1 MADYG
6 NTIFV
11 NPFLDGGIGGGKEY
25 DKITQ
30 EAIDNLIDLD
40 RMAFCGQH
48 QLLYSFTKNPLTTTA
63 DTKHDRGFQTLVTV
77 NGSRGGQCF
86 ATFYYT
92 IPDVLPGST
101 GNTTSSGTS
110 LTDRGYL
117 SFAANLEYASAFV
130 RIEPI
135 TIAGSYGQSTTY
147 AGGPQPTAVAS
158 NLSGTRRYVGANCL
172 LPSGVT
178 AGDIVEVQAWILGD
192 ASNDGLMQSFGI
204 FAPRTINLADYP

>member
-6 NTIFV
+6 NIIFE

-48 QLLYSFTKNPLTTTA
+48 QLLYSFTKNPLTVIG
-63 DTKHDRGFQTLVTV
+63 DTKHDRGFETLVTV
-77 NGSRGGQCF
+77 NGARGAQCF

-101 GNTTSSGTS
+101 GNTTSTGTS

-117 SFAANLEYASAFV
+117 SFAANLEYAGAFV
-130 RIEPI
+130 RIEPLA
-135 TIAGSYGQSTTY
+135 IAGSYGQSTTY
-147 AGGPQPTAVAS
+147 AGGTQPSAFAS
-158 NLSGTRRYVGANCL
+158 NFGATRRYVGANCL

-178 AGDIVEVQAWILGD
+178 AGDLVEVQCWCLGD
-192 ASNDGLMQSFGI
+192 RSNDGLIQSFGI

>member
-6 NTIFV
+6 NIIFE
-11 NPFLDGGIGGGKEY
+11 NPFLDGGIGAGKQY

-48 QLLYSFTKNPLTTTA
+48 QLLYSFTKNPLTTIA
-63 DTKHDRGFQTLVTV
+63 DTKHDRGLLTRIDAL
-77 NGSRGGQCF
+77 GGRANQCF

-92 IPDVLPGST
+92 VPDVLPGST

-117 SFAANLEYASAFV
+117 SFAANLEYAGAFV
-130 RIEPI
+130 RIEPV

-147 AGGPQPTAVAS
+147 AGGPQPNATAI
-158 NLSGTRRYVGANCL
+158 NFTGTRRYVGSNCL

-178 AGDIVEVQAWILGD
+178 AGDVLEVQAWILGD
-192 ASNDGLMQSFGI
+192 ASNRGLMQSFAI
-204 FAPRTINLADYP
+204 FAPRTINLVDY